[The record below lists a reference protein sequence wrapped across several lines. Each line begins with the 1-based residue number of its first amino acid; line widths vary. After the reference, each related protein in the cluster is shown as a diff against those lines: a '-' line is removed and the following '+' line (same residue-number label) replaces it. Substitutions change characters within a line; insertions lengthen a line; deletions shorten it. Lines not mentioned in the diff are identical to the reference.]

1 MATTELKDSIEET
14 RPERS
19 PSWMRIARMG
29 AILMVIFAVSLTAM
43 AREIIPPIAVIGLIY
58 LVFVLLLTG
67 ERRKLG
73 LGFGVLSIAILG
85 GNIPFI
91 ASDLARPESSPT
103 FVLTLLSLA
112 AVSLA
117 IVGGF
122 GVFFGW
128 TTGPIRG
135 LVIGVA
141 ALFLAGSL
149 TSVAIAVG
157 TDSATALPSDT
168 VVEAER
174 LVWNPDEIS
183 AQAGTGIWINNLD
196 PVHHSFT
203 VPDLDIDIEIP
214 ALKAARVDLDVD
226 SGTYRVICT
235 VAGHEAMTGTL
246 VVSS

>member
-1 MATTELKDSIEET
+1 MATTELGDSIQENQPD
-14 RPERS
+14 RPA
-19 PSWMRIARMG
+19 SWMNVARMG
-29 AILMVIFAVSLTAM
+29 AILMVVFAVSLTAM
-43 AREIIPPIAVIGLIY
+43 AREIIPPIAMIGLIY
-58 LVFVLLLTG
+58 LVFVPFLTA

-73 LGFGVLSIAILG
+73 MGFGVLSMVILG

-112 AVSLA
+112 AASLA
-117 IVGGF
+117 IVGGL
-122 GVFFGW
+122 GVFFEW
-128 TTGPIRG
+128 ATGPIRA
-135 LVIGVA
+135 VMIGVA
-141 ALFLAGSL
+141 AVFLAGSL
-149 TSVAIAVG
+149 ASVAIAVG

-183 AQAGTGIWINNLD
+183 AQAGTGIWIDNLD
-196 PVHHSFT
+196 PVHHTFT

-214 ALKAARVDLDVD
+214 ALKAARVDLEVEP
-226 SGTYRVICT
+226 GTYRVFCN